1 MYTKDQIKKFIIV
14 DIETTSGYKSYKE
27 FYAEKENEVKFWDKK
42 AEYLRKETAEFEELS
57 NAELYEKSSAL
68 YPEFGKINCISIG
81 QIKFDDDVN
90 SSFLKR
96 SFYGDDEKKLL
107 HDFLA
112 FASGLFNKVP
122 DAKFVGHNIKRFD
135 FPYILRR
142 AILNGLPI
150 PSRLKFHRIKPWEN
164 CLVDTMEDWRFG
176 GQGSISLEHL
186 SVMLGILNPKEVEIY
201 QNPFGNVASAYWEGK
216 IEEIKDYCEGDIEAT
231 ANIVLKVSQ
240 LNLLEKREE
249 INKI

>member
-1 MYTKDQIKKFIIV
+1 MYTQEEIKKFIIV
-14 DIETTSGYKSYKE
+14 DIETTSGYRTYKE

-42 AEYLRKETAEFEELS
+42 ANYLKKETEDFKELS

-68 YPEFGKINCISIG
+68 YPEFGKINCISVG
-81 QIKFDDDVN
+81 QIKFDEN
-90 SSFLKR
+90 NKPSFFKK
-96 SFYGDDEKKLL
+96 SFYGDNEKDIL
-107 HDFLA
+107 HKFLA
-112 FASGLFNKVP
+112 FSSGLFNKVP
-122 DAKFVGHNIKRFD
+122 DVKFVGHNIKRFD

-142 AILNGLPI
+142 AILNDLPI

-176 GQGSISLEHL
+176 GQGSVSLEHL

>member
-1 MYTKDQIKKFIIV
+1 MYTQEEIKKFIIV
-14 DIETTSGYKSYKE
+14 DIETTSGFKNYEDFSKAKPH
-27 FYAEKENEVKFWDKK
+27 EVKFWEKK
-42 AEYLRKETAEFEELS
+42 AEYLKKDTKEFENLPYS
-57 NAELYEKSSAL
+57 VLYEKSSAL
-68 YPEFGKINCISIG
+68 YPEFGKVNCISIG
-81 QIKFDDDVN
+81 QIKFDDNDKP
-90 SSFLKR
+90 SFFKK
-96 SFYGDDEKKLL
+96 SFYGDDEKDIL
-107 HDFLA
+107 HKFLA
-112 FASGLFNKVP
+112 FCSGVFAKVP
-122 DAKFVGHNIKRFD
+122 DVKFVGHNVKRFD

-142 AILNGLPI
+142 SILHGLPL
-150 PSRLKFHRIKPWEN
+150 PSRLKFHRIKPWES

-176 GQGSISLEHL
+176 GQGSVSLEHL

-201 QNPFGNVASAYWEGK
+201 QNPFGNVASAYWEVK

>member
-1 MYTKDQIKKFIIV
+1 MYTQEEIKKFIIV
-14 DIETTSGYKSYKE
+14 DIETTSGYRTYKE

-42 AEYLRKETAEFEELS
+42 ANYLRKETEDFKELS

-68 YPEFGKINCISIG
+68 YPEFGKINCISGG
-81 QIKFDDDVN
+81 QIKFDEN
-90 SSFLKR
+90 NKPSFFKK
-96 SFYGDDEKKLL
+96 SFYGDNEQKIL
-107 HDFLA
+107 HKFLS
-112 FASGLFNKVP
+112 FSSGLFNKVP

-176 GQGSISLEHL
+176 GQGSVSLEHL